1 MNQHHVQEAYL
12 ESFRDSKTGKVWVY
26 SKTTGEKFQ
35 KSTKHCTAEIDF
47 QSAQLEKAQNDI
59 VESPGITALKQLQLK
74 GSISDAEY
82 HLISQWTALHL
93 IRNIKMRRVFEESGQ
108 DYETEFAEE
117 FRKELAFSKSY
128 LCFVHDYKCSG
139 INFFV
144 TSDHPI
150 VEFDCLGDIVRFFVL
165 SPQRLLQFSSRN
177 DVFSHEKESIEDIVN
192 SMLWASS
199 SEIFSHR
206 SDVDIEKLK
215 TISEKWNMTPRLET
229 QRIFNLQSPMRK
241 VLEVFPGAQ
250 RALFRRYH
258 IGGCSS
264 CGFSPDETLA
274 QVCAR
279 NGNLDVAEVL
289 AHIQSS
295 HEQDAKVLISP
306 AELAGLLQRD
316 QSVKLVD
323 VRSREEFEA
332 VNIAGSVLLS
342 QDVMRELMASGSN
355 TNPVVVIDHAGKN
368 GLDAAAY
375 FMGHGLQNV
384 RCLRGGI
391 DAWAQEVEPKMRR
404 YKLG

>member
-1 MNQHHVQEAYL
+1 MSALL
-12 ESFRDSKTGKVWVY
+12 E
-26 SKTTGEKFQ
+26 
-35 KSTKHCTAEIDF
+35 
-47 QSAQLEKAQNDI
+47 N
-59 VESPGITALKQLQLK
+59 
-74 GSISDAEY
+74 
-82 HLISQWTALHL
+82 
-93 IRNIKMRRVFEESGQ
+93 
-108 DYETEFAEE
+108 
-117 FRKELAFSKSY
+117 
-128 LCFVHDYKCSG
+128 
-139 INFFV
+139 
-144 TSDHPI
+144 
-150 VEFDCLGDIVRFFVL
+150 
-165 SPQRLLQFSSRN
+165 
-177 DVFSHEKESIEDIVN
+177 
-192 SMLWASS
+192 
-199 SEIFSHR
+199 
-206 SDVDIEKLK
+206 
-215 TISEKWNMTPRLET
+215 
-229 QRIFNLQSPMRK
+229 
-241 VLEVFPGAQ
+241 FPGAQ

-289 AHIQSS
+289 AHIQSN

-306 AELAGLLQRD
+306 KELAGLLQRD
-316 QSVKLVD
+316 PSVKLVD

-355 TNPVVVIDHAGKN
+355 TNPIVVIDHAGKN

-391 DAWAQEVEPKMRR
+391 DAWAQEVDGKIRR